1 MDRDGAL
8 LGTLRELLEQLLPPN
23 EPDAPPADEP
33 REEEDT
39 PPPREE
45 NAASDTDSVPDLAS
59 ASSSSDSDEGPP
71 PARRRPRMP
80 ALAPASSSDSESD
93 GEAPELASASSSDDE
108 AETPPRR
115 AAAGPRVVRVGRHV
129 LVVGGGPGEG
139 RPDLG
144 DRPARV
150 RTALALIRHV
160 MLASRGSDT
169 YQDMAD
175 TLARDGA
182 ARSPHVVAAFR
193 AVDRA
198 QFLPADARADAYIDS
213 PARSG
218 AFHQSSPSIYAAALE
233 ALDLGGG
240 RRRSFLNIGSGTG
253 YFSALCATAAAH
265 AGGELSPHVGIE
277 RHAELTTW
285 ARARTTDVFYDVGDV
300 YDVVAA
306 LHEAG
311 SPLRGRFDRVY
322 VGAGVDRSACRVL
335 LRLLAPDG
343 VLVAPRDDRRG
354 EAQRLVTAVRRGAGD
369 AYAVTAGARV
379 AFASLV
385 HPSGGGTAA
394 CAPALAGPVWSGA
407 ESTFEAFKLESFQL
421 TGRCHTG
428 LGRGQARRLPAG
440 VSRRR
445 RHARARRGAGRRR
458 RGECAVAR
466 VAREDP
472 AVRPGALVRA
482 RARRRRRPA
491 RVRSVRPARAREV
504 LVRPRHVLL
513 ARLPA
518 RGFRRARCCL
528 HGAARRRP
536 RRCRRVGRRG
546 RAWSA
551 LEAAPGCRSRGRGGR
566 RGRGGWTGTGR

>member
-39 PPPREE
+39 PPPEPQD
-45 NAASDTDSVPDLAS
+45 AASDTDSVPDLAS

-71 PARRRPRMP
+71 PERRRPRMP
-80 ALAPASSSDSESD
+80 ALAAASSDSESD
-93 GEAPELASASSSDDE
+93 GDAPELASASSSDDE

-139 RPDLG
+139 GRPDLG

-160 MLASRGSDT
+160 MLASRGSDNHE
-169 YQDMAD
+169 DMAD

-240 RRRSFLNIGSGTG
+240 RRQSFLNIGSGTG

-306 LHEAG
+306 CVEIN
-311 SPLRGRFDRVY
+311 
-322 VGAGVDRSACRVL
+322 SASG
-335 LRLLAPDG
+335 APDNS
-343 VLVAPRDDRRG
+343 
-354 EAQRLVTAVRRGAGD
+354 
-369 AYAVTAGARV
+369 
-379 AFASLV
+379 SLS
-385 HPSGGGTAA
+385 HFSAMTRPS
-394 CAPALAGPVWSGA
+394 W
-407 ESTFEAFKLESFQL
+407 
-421 TGRCHTG
+421 
-428 LGRGQARRLPAG
+428 LGR
-440 VSRRR
+440 
-445 RHARARRGAGRRR
+445 
-458 RGECAVAR
+458 AVN
-466 VAREDP
+466 
-472 AVRPGALVRA
+472 
-482 RARRRRRPA
+482 
-491 RVRSVRPARAREV
+491 
-504 LVRPRHVLL
+504 
-513 ARLPA
+513 
-518 RGFRRARCCL
+518 
-528 HGAARRRP
+528 
-536 RRCRRVGRRG
+536 
-546 RAWSA
+546 
-551 LEAAPGCRSRGRGGR
+551 AP
-566 RGRGGWTGTGR
+566 